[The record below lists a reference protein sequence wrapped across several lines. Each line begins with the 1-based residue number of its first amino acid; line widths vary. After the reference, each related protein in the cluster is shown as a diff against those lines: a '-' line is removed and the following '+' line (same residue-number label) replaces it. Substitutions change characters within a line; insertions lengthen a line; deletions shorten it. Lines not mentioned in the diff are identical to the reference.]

1 MANNNI
7 INTGKATQ
15 GQFVVSYQESGNGA
29 AIPVING
36 VPEQRLMFGYVSE
49 SDRRGCLNLIEEA
62 LKATEGDIPAA
73 MRYMYNA
80 ALTAAKE
87 IKADEAVEVNGYE
100 IIISYA
106 AKKAYLHTQEVAD
119 LEDITTELPE
129 EAVKA
134 MLVDRV
140 RLYLERKE
148 AEEERRYRNS
158 YENPEWREYWGM
170 DDEDDY
176 EDEEEPEDDPEY
188 YELFD

>member
-7 INTGKATQ
+7 ISTGKATQ
-15 GQFVVSYQESGNGA
+15 GQFVVSYQANGNGA

-36 VPEQRLMFGYVSE
+36 EPHQELMFGYVSE
-49 SDRRGCLNLIEEA
+49 SDRQGCLKLIEEA
-62 LKATEGDIPAA
+62 LKATEGNIPAA

-87 IKADEAVEVNGYE
+87 IKADEAVEVNGTE
-100 IIISYA
+100 VIISYE
-106 AKKAYLHTQEVAD
+106 AKAAYLNTEKIAD
-119 LEDITTELPE
+119 LEDIEVELPA

-134 MLVDRV
+134 MLADRA
-140 RLYLERKE
+140 RLYLERK
-148 AEEERRYRNS
+148 AEEERRYINS
-158 YENPEWREYWGM
+158 YENPEWRDYYGM

>member
-7 INTGKATQ
+7 ISTGKATQ
-15 GQFVVSYQESGNGA
+15 GQFVVSYQENGNGA

-49 SDRRGCLNLIEEA
+49 SDRQGCLKLIEEA

-87 IKADEAVEVNGYE
+87 IKADEVVEVNGTE
-100 IIISYA
+100 IIISYE
-106 AKKAYLHTQEVAD
+106 AKAAYLNTEKVAD
-119 LEDITTELPE
+119 LEDIEAELPA

-134 MLVDRV
+134 MLADRV
-140 RLYLERKE
+140 RLYLERK

-158 YENPEWREYWGM
+158 YENPDWRDYYGM

-176 EDEEEPEDDPEY
+176 EDEEEPEDEPEY

>member
-7 INTGKATQ
+7 ISTGKATQ
-15 GQFVVSYQESGNGA
+15 GQFVVSYQENGNGA

-49 SDRRGCLNLIEEA
+49 RDRQGCLKLIEEA
-62 LKATEGDIPAA
+62 LKATEGDISAA

-80 ALTAAKE
+80 ALTTAKE
-87 IKADEAVEVNGYE
+87 IKADEAVEVNGAE
-100 IIISYA
+100 VIISYE
-106 AKKAYLHTQEVAD
+106 AKAAYLNTEKVAD
-119 LEDITTELPE
+119 LEDIEVELPA

-134 MLVDRV
+134 MLTDRV
-140 RLYLERKE
+140 RLYLERK
-148 AEEERRYRNS
+148 AEEERRYINS
-158 YENPEWREYWGM
+158 YENPEWRDYYGM

-176 EDEEEPEDDPEY
+176 EDEEEPEDVPEY

>member
-1 MANNNI
+1 MKNV
-7 INTGKATQ
+7 INTGKATA
-15 GQFVVSYQESGNGA
+15 GQFTVSYQNNDCGA

-36 VPEQRLMFGYVSE
+36 EPHQELMFGYVSE
-49 SDRRGCLNLIEEA
+49 SDRKGCLKLIEDA
-62 LKATEGDIPAA
+62 LKATEGNIPAA
-73 MRYMYNA
+73 MRYMYTA

-106 AKKAYLHTQEVAD
+106 AKKAYLRTQEVAN

-170 DDEDDY
+170 DDADEDDDY
-176 EDEEEPEDDPEY
+176 EEEPEDEPY
-188 YELFD
+188 YDLFD